1 MSSLPLEVSHVDT
14 GSQTGTAAITGASA
28 QPLRACIKSMMDNY
42 FSDLDGHEPGNL
54 YEMVVREVE
63 RPLLESV
70 MVHTRGNQS
79 KAAKLLGIN
88 RGTLRKK
95 LKIHNLD

>member
-1 MSSLPLEVSHVDT
+1 MSSVPLEVSHADT
-14 GSQTGTAAITGASA
+14 DNTVKLASVA
-28 QPLRACIKSMMDNY
+28 TNNSQPLRACVKSMLETY
-42 FSDLDGHEPGNL
+42 FNDLDGHAPGEL
-54 YEMVVREVE
+54 YELVVREVE
-63 RPLLESV
+63 HPLLETV
-70 MVHTRGNQS
+70 MVYTRGNQS

>member
-1 MSSLPLEVSHVDT
+1 MSSVPLEVSRL
-14 GSQTGTAAITGASA
+14 QTEKTVTLTSVAPNSA
-28 QPLRACIKSMMDNY
+28 QPLRACVKAMLESY
-42 FSDLDGHEPGNL
+42 FNDLDGHEPGDL

-63 RPLLESV
+63 HPLLETV

>member
-1 MSSLPLEVSHVDT
+1 MSSLPLEVSRVEAESHT
-14 GSQTGTAAITGASA
+14 GIAAVTGTGA

-63 RPLLESV
+63 RPLLETV

>member
-1 MSSLPLEVSHVDT
+1 MSSLPLEVSHADT
-14 GSQTGTAAITGASA
+14 DNTVNLTSVSTSNS
-28 QPLRACIKSMMDNY
+28 QPLRACVKSMLDTY
-42 FSDLDGHEPGNL
+42 FNDLDGHEPGEL

-63 RPLLESV
+63 HPLLETV
-70 MVHTRGNQS
+70 MVYTRGNQS

>member
-1 MSSLPLEVSHVDT
+1 MSSVPLEVSRVQADKT
-14 GSQTGTAAITGASA
+14 VTLTSVPASST
-28 QPLRACIKSMMDNY
+28 QPLRSCVKSMLENY
-42 FSDLDGHEPGNL
+42 FNDLDGHEPGDL

-63 RPLLESV
+63 HPLLETV

-79 KAAKLLGIN
+79 KAAKMLGIN